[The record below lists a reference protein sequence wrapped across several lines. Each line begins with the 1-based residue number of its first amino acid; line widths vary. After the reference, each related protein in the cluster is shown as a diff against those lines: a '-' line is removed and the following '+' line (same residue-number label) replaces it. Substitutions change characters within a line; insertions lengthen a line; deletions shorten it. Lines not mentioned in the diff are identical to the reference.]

1 VAVRAE
7 FRLAFDHVIR
17 DQLGF
22 WEAQRGLGGEFMAEW
37 VYEARTRAGEV
48 QTGII
53 EAESK
58 EAVQSRLRARQL
70 NPVKIKK
77 KSRQLKLSYG
87 TGVTPKELVVFTRQF
102 ATMIDAGLPLVQC
115 LDILSSRGENK
126 ALNAIL
132 KDVKDHVEQ
141 GGTFSDGLARHPKLF
156 DELFVNLI
164 RAGEMGGILDTIL
177 TRLAG
182 YIEKRVKL
190 ARQVRGAMVYPTA
203 IFLVAMIVVVVML
216 AWVIPSFKGMFA
228 EFGGEDS
235 LPALT
240 QIVISAS
247 EGFLSNV
254 HWILLG
260 AGAFAFGIAW
270 VYRQPAGKHFFHRT
284 LLVLPI
290 LGPVM
295 RKISVAR
302 FTRTLGTLLSAGVPI
317 LDALDV
323 VKKSAGNVVVEGAI
337 QQTSNKIREGRT
349 MAEPLM
355 ETNVFPPMVV
365 QMIGVG
371 EQTGALDTMLNKI
384 ADFYEDEVDVAVAAL
399 TSLLEPLMMVFIG
412 GIVGVILIAMYLPI
426 FSIAGKVNAE

>member
-1 VAVRAE
+1 
-7 FRLAFDHVIR
+7 
-17 DQLGF
+17 
-22 WEAQRGLGGEFMAEW
+22 MAEW

-53 EAESK
+53 EADSK

-77 KSRQLKLSYG
+77 QGRKLSLAFG
-87 TGVTPKELVVFTRQF
+87 TGVDTKELVIFTRQF

-132 KDVKDHVEQ
+132 KDVKDYVEQ

-156 DELFVNLI
+156 DELFVNLV

-177 TRLAG
+177 NRLAG

-190 ARQVRGAMVYPTA
+190 ARQVRGAMVYPIA
-203 IFLVAMIVVVVML
+203 IFFVAMIVVVIML

-228 EFGGEDS
+228 EFGAEDS

-240 QIVISAS
+240 QFVISAS
-247 EGFLSNV
+247 EGFISNI
-254 HWILLG
+254 HWIVLG
-260 AGAFAFGIAW
+260 TAALVFGATWF
-270 VYRQPAGKHFFHRT
+270 YRQPAGKHFVHRA

-290 LGPVM
+290 LGPVI
-295 RKISVAR
+295 RKVSVAR

-317 LDALDV
+317 LDALEV
-323 VKKSAGNVVVEGAI
+323 VGKSAGNVVVEAAI
-337 QQTSNKIREGRT
+337 QQTSEKIREGRT

-384 ADFYEDEVDVAVAAL
+384 ADFYEEEVDIAVAAL

-412 GIVGVILIAMYLPI
+412 GIVGTILISMYLPI
-426 FSIAGKVNAE
+426 FSIAGKVKAE

>member
-1 VAVRAE
+1 
-7 FRLAFDHVIR
+7 
-17 DQLGF
+17 
-22 WEAQRGLGGEFMAEW
+22 MAEW

-53 EAESK
+53 EADSK

-77 KSRQLKLSYG
+77 KGRELKLSFG

-115 LDILSSRGENK
+115 LDILSSRGDNK

-132 KDVKDHVEQ
+132 KDVKDYVEQ
-141 GGTFSDGLARHPKLF
+141 GGTFSEGLGKHPKLF
-156 DELFVNLI
+156 DELFVNLV

-177 TRLAG
+177 NRLAG

-190 ARQVRGAMVYPTA
+190 ARQVRGAMVYPVA
-203 IFLVAMIVVVVML
+203 IFFVAIIVVVVML
-216 AWVIPSFKGMFA
+216 AWVIPSFKTMFS
-228 EFGGEDS
+228 EFGGEDG

-240 QIVISAS
+240 QFVIAAS
-247 EGFLSNV
+247 EGFLNNV
-254 HWILLG
+254 HWIFLG
-260 AGAFAFGIAW
+260 TAAFVFTITW
-270 VYRQPAGKHFFHRT
+270 IYRQPVGKHFFHRT
-284 LLVLPI
+284 LLILPI

-323 VKKSAGNVVVEGAI
+323 VKKSAGNVVVEMAI
-337 QQTSNKIREGRT
+337 QETSNKIREGRT

-384 ADFYEDEVDVAVAAL
+384 ADFYEDEVDIAVAAL

-412 GIVGVILIAMYLPI
+412 GIVGVILISMYLPI

>member
-1 VAVRAE
+1 
-7 FRLAFDHVIR
+7 
-17 DQLGF
+17 
-22 WEAQRGLGGEFMAEW
+22 MAEW

-53 EAESK
+53 EADNK

-70 NPVKIKK
+70 SPVKIKK
-77 KSRQLKLSYG
+77 KGRDIKLSFG
-87 TGVTPKELVVFTRQF
+87 TGVSPKELVIFVRQF

-132 KDVKDHVEQ
+132 KDVKDYVEQ

-156 DELFVNLI
+156 DELFVNLV

-177 TRLAG
+177 NRLAG

-190 ARQVRGAMVYPTA
+190 ARQVRGAMVYPVA
-203 IFLVAMIVVVVML
+203 IFCVAIIVVVVML

-240 QIVISAS
+240 QIVIASS
-247 EGFLSNV
+247 EGFLNNI
-254 HWILLG
+254 HWIILG
-260 AGAFAFGIAW
+260 VGALVFSVTY

-317 LDALDV
+317 LDSLDV
-323 VKKSAGNVVVEGAI
+323 VKKSAGNVVVENAI
-337 QQTSNKIREGRT
+337 QETSDKIREGRT

-412 GIVGVILIAMYLPI
+412 GIVGVILISMYLPI

>member
-1 VAVRAE
+1 
-7 FRLAFDHVIR
+7 
-17 DQLGF
+17 
-22 WEAQRGLGGEFMAEW
+22 MAEW

-53 EAESK
+53 EADSK

-70 NPVKIKK
+70 NPLKIKK
-77 KSRQLKLSYG
+77 KGRELKLSLG
-87 TGVTPKELVVFTRQF
+87 TGVTSKELVIFTRQF

-115 LDILSSRGENK
+115 LDILSTRGENK

-132 KDVKDHVEQ
+132 KDVKDYVEQ

-156 DELFVNLI
+156 DELFVNLV

-177 TRLAG
+177 NRLAG

-203 IFLVAMIVVVVML
+203 IFFVAVIVVVIML

-235 LPALT
+235 LPTLT
-240 QIVISAS
+240 KIVIAAS
-247 EGFLSNV
+247 EGFLSNL
-254 HWILLG
+254 HWILLVTG
-260 AGAFAFGIAW
+260 SVVFAVTW
-270 VYRQPAGKHFFHRT
+270 TYRQPAGKHFFHRS

-295 RKISVAR
+295 RKIAVAR

-317 LDALDV
+317 LDSLDV
-323 VKKSAGNVVVEGAI
+323 VKKSAGNVVIEGAI
-337 QQTSNKIREGRT
+337 QETSNKIREGRT

-412 GIVGVILIAMYLPI
+412 GIVGVILISMYLPI
-426 FSIAGKVNAE
+426 FSIAGQVSE

>member
-1 VAVRAE
+1 
-7 FRLAFDHVIR
+7 
-17 DQLGF
+17 
-22 WEAQRGLGGEFMAEW
+22 MAEW

-53 EAESK
+53 EADSK

-77 KSRQLKLSYG
+77 KSRELKLSFG
-87 TGVTPKELVVFTRQF
+87 TGVSPKELVVFVRQF

-126 ALNAIL
+126 ALNEIL
-132 KDVKDHVEQ
+132 KDVKEYVEQ
-141 GGTFSDGLARHPKLF
+141 GGTFSEGLARHPKLF
-156 DELFVNLI
+156 DELFVNLV

-177 TRLAG
+177 NRLAG

-190 ARQVRGAMVYPTA
+190 AQQVRGAMVYPVA
-203 IFLVAMIVVVVML
+203 IFIVAIIVVVVML
-216 AWVIPSFKGMFA
+216 AWVIPSFKSMFA

-240 QIVISAS
+240 QMVIAAS
-247 EGFLSNV
+247 EGFLSNI
-254 HWILLG
+254 HWIVLG
-260 AGAFAFGIAW
+260 TAALIFGITYF
-270 VYRQPAGKHFFHRT
+270 YRQPAGKHFFHRT

-323 VKKSAGNVVVEGAI
+323 VKKSAGNVIVEEAI
-337 QQTSNKIREGRT
+337 QQTANKIREGRT

-384 ADFYEDEVDVAVAAL
+384 ADFYEEEVDIAVAAL

-412 GIVGVILIAMYLPI
+412 GIVGVILISMYLPI
-426 FSIAGKVNAE
+426 FSIAGKVKAE

>member
-1 VAVRAE
+1 
-7 FRLAFDHVIR
+7 
-17 DQLGF
+17 
-22 WEAQRGLGGEFMAEW
+22 MAEW

-53 EAESK
+53 EADSK
-58 EAVQSRLRARQL
+58 EGVQSRLRARQL
-70 NPVKIKK
+70 SPVKIKK
-77 KSRQLKLSYG
+77 KSRELKLSFG
-87 TGVTPKELVVFTRQF
+87 SGVTPKELVVFVRQF

-132 KDVKDHVEQ
+132 KDVKDYVEQ
-141 GGTFSDGLARHPKLF
+141 GGTFSEGLGRHPKLF
-156 DELFVNLI
+156 DELFVNLV

-177 TRLAG
+177 NRLAG

-190 ARQVRGAMVYPTA
+190 ARQVRGAMVYPIA

-228 EFGGEDS
+228 EFGGADS

-240 QIVISAS
+240 QMVIAAS
-247 EGFLSNV
+247 EGFLGNV
-254 HWILLG
+254 HWIILG
-260 AGAFAFGIAW
+260 VGAFVFGVTYI
-270 VYRQPAGKHFFHRT
+270 YRKPAGKHFFHRT
-284 LLVLPI
+284 LLFMPI
-290 LGPVM
+290 IGPVI

-323 VKKSAGNVVVEGAI
+323 VKKSAGNVVVENAI
-337 QQTSNKIREGRT
+337 QDTSNKIREGQT

>member
-1 VAVRAE
+1 
-7 FRLAFDHVIR
+7 
-17 DQLGF
+17 
-22 WEAQRGLGGEFMAEW
+22 MAEW

-53 EAESK
+53 EADTK

-77 KSRQLKLSYG
+77 KGRELKLSFG
-87 TGVTPKELVVFTRQF
+87 TGVNPKELVVFTRQF

-115 LDILSSRGENK
+115 LDILASRGENK
-126 ALNAIL
+126 SLNAIL
-132 KDVKDHVEQ
+132 KDVKDYVEQ
-141 GGTFSDGLARHPKLF
+141 GGTFSEGLARHPKLF
-156 DELFVNLI
+156 DQLFVNLV

-177 TRLAG
+177 NRLAG

-190 ARQVRGAMVYPTA
+190 ARQVRGAMVYPIA
-203 IFLVAMIVVVVML
+203 IFLVAVIVVVVML

-228 EFGGEDS
+228 EFGGEES

-240 QIVISAS
+240 QIVIAAS
-247 EGFLSNV
+247 EGFLNNIV
-254 HWILLG
+254 WIILG
-260 AGAFAFGIAW
+260 VVALVFAIGWI
-270 VYRQPAGKHFFHRT
+270 YRQPAGKHFFHRT
-284 LLVLPI
+284 LLVLPV

-323 VKKSAGNVVVEGAI
+323 VKKSAGNVVVEAAI
-337 QQTSNKIREGRT
+337 EDTSNKIREGRT

-384 ADFYEDEVDVAVAAL
+384 ADFYEEEVDIAVAAL

-426 FSIAGKVNAE
+426 FSIAGKVKAE

>member
-1 VAVRAE
+1 
-7 FRLAFDHVIR
+7 
-17 DQLGF
+17 
-22 WEAQRGLGGEFMAEW
+22 MAEW

-53 EAESK
+53 EADTK

-77 KSRQLKLSYG
+77 KGRQLKLSFG
-87 TGVTPKELVVFTRQF
+87 SGVTPKELVVFTRQF

-126 ALNAIL
+126 SLNAIL
-132 KDVKDHVEQ
+132 KDVKEHVEQ
-141 GGTFSDGLARHPKLF
+141 GGTFSEGLARHPKLF

-177 TRLAG
+177 NRLAG

-190 ARQVRGAMVYPTA
+190 ARQVRGAMVYPIA
-203 IFLVAMIVVVVML
+203 IFIVAMIVVVVML

-247 EGFLSNV
+247 EGFLNNIV
-254 HWILLG
+254 WIILAVVALV
-260 AGAFAFGIAW
+260 FGVAW

-302 FTRTLGTLLSAGVPI
+302 FTRTLGTLLTAGVPI

-323 VKKSAGNVVVEGAI
+323 VKKSAGNVVVEQAI
-337 QQTSNKIREGRT
+337 ERTSNKIREGRT

-384 ADFYEDEVDVAVAAL
+384 ADFYEEEVDIAVAAL

-426 FSIAGKVNAE
+426 FSIAGKVKAE

>member
-1 VAVRAE
+1 
-7 FRLAFDHVIR
+7 
-17 DQLGF
+17 
-22 WEAQRGLGGEFMAEW
+22 MAEW

-53 EAESK
+53 EADSK

-77 KSRQLKLSYG
+77 KSRQLKLTTG
-87 TGVTPKELVVFTRQF
+87 TGVTSKELVVFTRQF

-126 ALNAIL
+126 RFNAIL
-132 KDVKDHVEQ
+132 KDVKEHVEQ
-141 GGTFSDGLARHPKLF
+141 GGTFSEGLARHPKLF
-156 DELFVNLI
+156 DELFVNLV

-177 TRLAG
+177 NRLAL
-182 YIEKRVKL
+182 YIEKKVKL
-190 ARQVRGAMVYPTA
+190 ARQVRGAMVYPIA
-203 IFLVAMIVVVVML
+203 IFCVAIVVVIVML
-216 AWVIPSFKGMFA
+216 SWVIPSFKGMFM

-240 QIVISAS
+240 QLVITAS
-247 EGFLSNV
+247 EGFLHNIV
-254 HWILLG
+254 WIVLG
-260 AGAFAFGIAW
+260 AAAIVFSTTWA
-270 VYRQPAGKHFFHRT
+270 YRQPMGRHFVHRA
-284 LLVLPI
+284 LLIMPVI
-290 LGPVM
+290 GPVV
-295 RKISVAR
+295 RKIAVAR

-317 LDALDV
+317 LDSLDV
-323 VKKSAGNVVVEGAI
+323 VKKSAGNVVVENAI
-337 QQTSNKIREGRT
+337 QETSNKIREGRT

-384 ADFYEDEVDVAVAAL
+384 ADFYEDEVDVAVSAL
-399 TSLLEPLMMVFIG
+399 TSLLEPMMMVFIG
-412 GIVGVILIAMYLPI
+412 GIVGTILIAMYLPI
-426 FSIAGKVNAE
+426 FSIAGKV

>member
-1 VAVRAE
+1 
-7 FRLAFDHVIR
+7 
-17 DQLGF
+17 
-22 WEAQRGLGGEFMAEW
+22 MAEW

-53 EAESK
+53 EADSK
-58 EAVQSRLRARQL
+58 QAVQSRLRARQL

-77 KSRQLKLSYG
+77 KGRELKLSFG
-87 TGVTPKELVVFTRQF
+87 TGVTPKELVVFVRQF

-126 ALNAIL
+126 ALNTIL
-132 KDVKDHVEQ
+132 KDVKEYVEQ
-141 GGTFSDGLARHPKLF
+141 GGTFSEGLARHPKLF
-156 DELFVNLI
+156 DELFVNLV

-177 TRLAG
+177 DRLAG

-190 ARQVRGAMVYPTA
+190 ARQVRGAMVYPLA
-203 IFLVAMIVVVVML
+203 IFFVAVIVVVVML
-216 AWVIPSFKGMFA
+216 AWVIPSFKAMFS

-240 QIVISAS
+240 QLVISAS
-247 EGFLSNV
+247 EGFLSNL
-254 HWILLG
+254 HWLILGTAALV
-260 AGAFAFGIAW
+260 FSVTWI
-270 VYRQPAGKHFFHRT
+270 YRQPAGKHFFHRT

-337 QQTSNKIREGRT
+337 QETSNKIREGRT

-384 ADFYEDEVDVAVAAL
+384 ADFYEDEVDIAVAAL

-412 GIVGVILIAMYLPI
+412 GIVGVILISMYLPI

>member
-1 VAVRAE
+1 
-7 FRLAFDHVIR
+7 
-17 DQLGF
+17 
-22 WEAQRGLGGEFMAEW
+22 MAEW

-53 EAESK
+53 EADSK

-77 KSRQLKLSYG
+77 KGRQLSLAFG
-87 TGVTPKELVVFTRQF
+87 TGVDTKELVIFTRQF

-132 KDVKDHVEQ
+132 KDVKDYVEQ

-156 DELFVNLI
+156 DELFVNLV

-177 TRLAG
+177 NRLAG

-190 ARQVRGAMVYPTA
+190 GRQVRGAMVYPVA
-203 IFLVAMIVVVVML
+203 IFFVAMIVVVIML

-228 EFGGEDS
+228 EFGAEDS

-240 QIVISAS
+240 QLVIAAS
-247 EGFLSNV
+247 EGFISNI
-254 HWILLG
+254 HWIVLASAALV
-260 AGAFAFGIAW
+260 FASTWF
-270 VYRQPAGKHFFHRT
+270 YRQPAGKHFVHRA
-284 LLVLPI
+284 LLVLPV
-290 LGPVM
+290 LGPVI
-295 RKISVAR
+295 RKVSVAR

-323 VKKSAGNVVVEGAI
+323 VSKSAGNVVVEAAI
-337 QQTSNKIREGRT
+337 QKTSEKIREGRT

-384 ADFYEDEVDVAVAAL
+384 AEFYEEEVDIAVAAL

-412 GIVGVILIAMYLPI
+412 GIVGTILISMYLPI
-426 FSIAGKVNAE
+426 FSIAGKVKAE

>member
-1 VAVRAE
+1 
-7 FRLAFDHVIR
+7 
-17 DQLGF
+17 
-22 WEAQRGLGGEFMAEW
+22 MAEW

-53 EAESK
+53 EADSK

-77 KSRQLKLSYG
+77 KGRQLSLAFG
-87 TGVTPKELVVFTRQF
+87 TGVDTKELVIFTRQF

-132 KDVKDHVEQ
+132 KDVKDYVEQ

-156 DELFVNLI
+156 DELFVNLV

-177 TRLAG
+177 NRLAG

-190 ARQVRGAMVYPTA
+190 GRQVRGAMVYPVA
-203 IFLVAMIVVVVML
+203 IFFVAMIVVVIML

-228 EFGGEDS
+228 EFGAEDS

-240 QIVISAS
+240 QLVIAAS
-247 EGFLSNV
+247 EGFISNI
-254 HWILLG
+254 HWIVLASAALV
-260 AGAFAFGIAW
+260 FASTWF
-270 VYRQPAGKHFFHRT
+270 YRQPAGKHFVHRA
-284 LLVLPI
+284 LLVLPV
-290 LGPVM
+290 LGPVI
-295 RKISVAR
+295 RKVSVAR

-317 LDALDV
+317 LDALEV
-323 VKKSAGNVVVEGAI
+323 VSKSAGNVVVEAAI
-337 QQTSNKIREGRT
+337 QKTSEKIREGRT

-384 ADFYEDEVDVAVAAL
+384 AEFYEEEVDIAVAAL

-412 GIVGVILIAMYLPI
+412 GIVGTILISMYLPI
-426 FSIAGKVNAE
+426 FSIAGKVKAE

>member
-1 VAVRAE
+1 
-7 FRLAFDHVIR
+7 
-17 DQLGF
+17 
-22 WEAQRGLGGEFMAEW
+22 MAEW

-53 EAESK
+53 EADTK

-77 KSRQLKLSYG
+77 KGRDLKLAFG

-126 ALNAIL
+126 NLNTIL
-132 KDVKDHVEQ
+132 KDVKDYVEQ
-141 GGTFSDGLARHPKLF
+141 GGTFSEGLARHPKLF
-156 DELFVNLI
+156 DELFVNLV

-177 TRLAG
+177 NRLAV

-190 ARQVRGAMVYPTA
+190 ARQVRGAMVYPIA
-203 IFLVAMIVVVVML
+203 IFFVAVIVVVVML

-240 QIVISAS
+240 QMVIAAS
-247 EGFLSNV
+247 EGFLNNII
-254 HWILLG
+254 WIALAVAGLVFGLG
-260 AGAFAFGIAW
+260 W

-284 LLVLPI
+284 LLVLPV

-323 VKKSAGNVVVEGAI
+323 VKKSAGNVVVEAAI
-337 QQTSNKIREGRT
+337 QETSNKIREGRT

-355 ETNVFPPMVV
+355 ETAVFPPMVV

-384 ADFYEDEVDVAVAAL
+384 ADFYEEEVDVAVAAL

-412 GIVGVILIAMYLPI
+412 GIVGTILIAMYLPI

>member
-1 VAVRAE
+1 
-7 FRLAFDHVIR
+7 
-17 DQLGF
+17 
-22 WEAQRGLGGEFMAEW
+22 MAEW

-53 EAESK
+53 EADTK

-77 KSRQLKLSYG
+77 KGRQLKLSFG
-87 TGVTPKELVVFTRQF
+87 SGVTPKELVVFTRQF

-126 ALNAIL
+126 SLNAIL

-141 GGTFSDGLARHPKLF
+141 GGTFSEGLARHPKLF

-177 TRLAG
+177 NRLAG

-190 ARQVRGAMVYPTA
+190 ARQVRGAMVYPIA
-203 IFLVAMIVVVVML
+203 IFIVAMIVVVVML

-240 QIVISAS
+240 QIVIAAS
-247 EGFLSNV
+247 EGFLNNIV
-254 HWILLG
+254 WIVLAAAALV
-260 AGAFAFGIAW
+260 FGIGW

-284 LLVLPI
+284 LLVLPV

-302 FTRTLGTLLSAGVPI
+302 FTRTLGTLLTAGVPI

-323 VKKSAGNVVVEGAI
+323 VKKSAGNVVVEQAI
-337 QQTSNKIREGRT
+337 EQTSNKIREGRT

-384 ADFYEDEVDVAVAAL
+384 ADFYEEEVDIAVAAL

-426 FSIAGKVNAE
+426 FSIAGKVKAE

>member
-1 VAVRAE
+1 
-7 FRLAFDHVIR
+7 
-17 DQLGF
+17 
-22 WEAQRGLGGEFMAEW
+22 MAEW

-53 EAESK
+53 EADNK

-70 NPVKIKK
+70 SPVKIKK
-77 KSRQLKLSYG
+77 KGRDIKLSFG
-87 TGVTPKELVVFTRQF
+87 TGVSPKELVIFVRQF

-132 KDVKDHVEQ
+132 KDVKDYVEQ

-156 DELFVNLI
+156 DELFVNLV

-177 TRLAG
+177 NRLAG

-190 ARQVRGAMVYPTA
+190 ARQVRGAMVYPVA
-203 IFLVAMIVVVVML
+203 IFCVAIIVVVVML

-240 QIVISAS
+240 QIVIASS
-247 EGFLSNV
+247 EGFLNNI
-254 HWILLG
+254 HWIILG
-260 AGAFAFGIAW
+260 VGALVFSVTY

-317 LDALDV
+317 LDSLDV
-323 VKKSAGNVVVEGAI
+323 VKKSAGNVVVENAI
-337 QQTSNKIREGRT
+337 QETSNKIREGRT

-412 GIVGVILIAMYLPI
+412 GIVGVILISMYLPI